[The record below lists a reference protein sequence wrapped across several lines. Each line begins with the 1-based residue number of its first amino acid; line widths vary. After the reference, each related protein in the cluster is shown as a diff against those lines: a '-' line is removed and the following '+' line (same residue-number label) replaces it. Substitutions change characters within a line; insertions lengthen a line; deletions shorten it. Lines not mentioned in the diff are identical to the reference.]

1 MACALVSHPADTLVS
16 QIGKETNKGKSITV
30 IAKEFGLVNLAVKGL
45 GVRIV
50 MIGTL
55 TGVYAPVND
64 CIAVPAWIHV

>member
-16 QIGKETNKGKSITV
+16 QIGKEANKGKSITV

-55 TGVYAPVND
+55 TGQCVCP
-64 CIAVPAWIHV
+64 CS